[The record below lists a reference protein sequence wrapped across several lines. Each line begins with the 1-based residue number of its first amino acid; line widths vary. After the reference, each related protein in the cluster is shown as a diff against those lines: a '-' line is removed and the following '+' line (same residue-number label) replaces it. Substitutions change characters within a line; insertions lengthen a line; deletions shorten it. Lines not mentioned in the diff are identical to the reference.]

1 VCRRVYDITN
11 KCLWWLTDQDYIN
24 VSYRCTS

>member
-1 VCRRVYDITN
+1 VCRRVYDVTN

-24 VSYRCTS
+24 EW

>member
-1 VCRRVYDITN
+1 VCRRVYDVTN

-24 VSYRCTS
+24 VSGRCA